1 MPLFTGQKRIENIC
15 KTNTDSNDFFN
26 IDNNIGHCLDN
37 GEGKGGAGGTQTQ
50 ALKFITFAEKR

>member
-1 MPLFTGQKRIENIC
+1 MVMTFSISTRI
-15 KTNTDSNDFFN
+15 F
-26 IDNNIGHCLDN
+26 GHCLDN